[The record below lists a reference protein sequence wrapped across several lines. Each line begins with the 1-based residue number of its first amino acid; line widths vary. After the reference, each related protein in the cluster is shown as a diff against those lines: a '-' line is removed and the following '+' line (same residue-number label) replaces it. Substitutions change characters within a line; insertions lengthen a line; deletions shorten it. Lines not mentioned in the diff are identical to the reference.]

1 MTLTRRSALQGF
13 ALIAATAFAGCARGP
28 DPTPIDVAINAD
40 SGINPNDE
48 GKPSPIV
55 VRVYELKGLK
65 AFNNAEYFALMDD
78 ETKTLGAELVASH
91 EYELTP
97 GQEQKFDREISSE
110 ATHLGVVAGFRNIQS
125 ARWRDSI
132 ELKQEK
138 KNAFAI
144 LVTSQAVRIQKLRGR
159 VLGVF

>member
-1 MTLTRRSALQGF
+1 MTLTRRWALQGL
-13 ALIAATAFAGCARGP
+13 ALTAAAVVVGCARGP
-28 DPTPIDVAINAD
+28 DPTPIDVAIKTD
-40 SGINPNDE
+40 SGINPNEE

-55 VRVYELKGLK
+55 VRVYELKNLK
-65 AFNNAEYFALMDD
+65 AFNSAEYFALMDD
-78 ETKTLGAELVASH
+78 ETKTLGPDLIASH

-110 ATHLGVVAGFRNIQS
+110 ATHLGVVAGFRSIQS
-125 ARWRDSI
+125 AKWRDSI

-138 KNAFAI
+138 KNAFMI
-144 LVTSQAVRIQKLRGR
+144 IVTSQSVSIQKLRGR